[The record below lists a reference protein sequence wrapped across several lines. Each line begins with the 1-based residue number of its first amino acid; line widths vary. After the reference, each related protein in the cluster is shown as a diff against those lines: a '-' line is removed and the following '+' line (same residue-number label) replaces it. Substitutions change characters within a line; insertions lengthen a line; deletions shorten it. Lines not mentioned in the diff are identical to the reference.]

1 VEQRQENGAG
11 TAIAK
16 RDQLGNAELTRT
28 GETAAVAQAH
38 QGAEMVRARFT
49 LAIARPRQMAV
60 VRERALDECQRPR
73 FAQVA
78 RYRVPRGGA
87 TIEGWS
93 IRAAEALGRIF
104 GNIDVSVRV
113 IADDTSKR
121 ILQVTAIDLESN
133 FTTSAEVT
141 VAKTIERKQ
150 LRNGQTAIATR
161 IGGDGNTLFIIEASD
176 DDLLVKQNALIS
188 KARRNCILQLIPG
201 DLLDE
206 MLEVVKETQRQGDK
220 AEDPTEARKKLADA
234 FLGIGIKAPLLAEYV
249 QARWSKRIDLLSPDE
264 IGELREVFVALRD
277 KETTWKEVMAG
288 VVPDAEIADEKK
300 TSASAPPKTTADLKA
315 REKAKSK
322 TAAVGEDGGPE
333 PPISGDREPGS
344 DG

>member
-16 RDQLGNAELTRT
+16 RDQLGNAELMRT

-104 GNIDVSVRV
+104 
-113 IADDTSKR
+113 DTSKR